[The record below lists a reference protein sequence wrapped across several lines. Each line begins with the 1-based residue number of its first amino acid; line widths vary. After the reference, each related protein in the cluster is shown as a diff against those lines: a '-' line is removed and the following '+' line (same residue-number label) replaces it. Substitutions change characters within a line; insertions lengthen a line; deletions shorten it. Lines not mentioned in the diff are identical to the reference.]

1 MSTMKA
7 TTLLLLHACLAL
19 SSAQNSI
26 TPPNVLEAISI
37 CREKL
42 KEDPHFPRIQYAL
55 AQLLDSQITPPV
67 NHIDD
72 TNLVGVHEVLR
83 LYHAVGQP
91 SVQVIEKRRPPIHL
105 RYESLIRAATIA
117 KDILHDK
124 LQAIEYYNMA
134 MNLDGIDNSSILLAF
149 QTIMPMLLS
158 LVNNVDQ
165 RIEITIELD
174 GTMQAVDSPTQN
186 QLIQNAFNACN
197 LLEKKCP
204 TEYIVDEYRGATL
217 RIIKQPE
224 LAYQSYHQAM
234 EKSKQCLNGG
244 EGESDQMLLANF
256 VRTSILVAAA
266 AREAGYGFQTQMSYL
281 LDAEKVIAPV
291 LISSD
296 KQSDTLRDRI
306 VDLYNNMG
314 IAEKK
319 QGSIKKARDYFRES
333 LEINP
338 SDGHAIVQLAS
349 IADGSDVDDVFSNV
363 QELDPDY
370 VSALFDGYS
379 SRFESE
385 LVDVLGYKGHSLVYD
400 VLRKSLNRIGKSPLS
415 IKRIIDLGC
424 GTGLLGDIVSNE
436 MPWVIIEGVDLSQRM
451 VEIARERKSK
461 RGRNVYATVTNED
474 AAKYLSALE
483 KGSIDCIL
491 ASDVFI
497 YIGDISKV
505 FEQSWVCLVSGGIVG
520 FTVEKYDGPY
530 SDSGLR
536 LLPSG
541 RFGHS
546 RSYIED
552 VANRSGFEVLSW
564 EDCTL
569 RQQGGKDVRGSSVI
583 LRKIQ

>member
-1 MSTMKA
+1 MSSMKA
-7 TTLLLLHACLAL
+7 TSLLLLHACLAL

-26 TPPNVLEAISI
+26 TPPNVLEAIDI

-42 KEDPHFPRIQYAL
+42 KEDPHFPWIQHAL

-67 NHIDD
+67 DHPDD
-72 TNLVGVHEVLR
+72 TNLVNEVLH

-91 SVQVIEKRRPPIHL
+91 SVHVTEKRRPPVKL
-105 RYESLIRAATIA
+105 RYESLIRAGTIA

-134 MNLDGIDNSSILLAF
+134 MKLDGIDNESILRAF
-149 QTIMPMLLS
+149 QTIMPILLS
-158 LVNNVDQ
+158 LVNFIDQ
-165 RIEITIELD
+165 PIEITIEPD
-174 GTMQAVDSPTQN
+174 GTMQVVDPPTQN
-186 QLIQNAFNACN
+186 QLIQSAFDACN

-204 TEYIVDEYRGATL
+204 TESIVDEYRGAAL
-217 RIIKQPE
+217 RIVMQPE
-224 LAYQSYHQAM
+224 LAYQSYHRAM
-234 EKSKQCLNGG
+234 EKSKQRMSVGD
-244 EGESDQMLLANF
+244 GESDHQMLLVNF
-256 VRTSILVAAA
+256 ARTSILVAAA
-266 AREAGYGFQTQMSYL
+266 AREAGHDFQTQMSYL
-281 LDAEKVIAPV
+281 HDAEKTIAPV
-291 LISSD
+291 LTSVD
-296 KQSDTLRDRI
+296 NQSDTLMDQI

-314 IAEKK
+314 ITEKK
-319 QGSIKKARDYFRES
+319 QGSVKKARECFRKS

-349 IADGSDVDDVFSNV
+349 ITDGSGVDDVVSNV
-363 QELDPDY
+363 HELDPDY
-370 VSALFDGYS
+370 VCALFDGYS
-379 SRFESE
+379 ARFESE
-385 LVDVLGYKGHSLVYD
+385 LVDVLGYKGHTLVYD
-400 VLRKSLNRIGKSPLS
+400 ALQKTLKQLGKSPLS

-424 GTGLLGDIVSNE
+424 GTGLLGNIVSNE
-436 MPWVIIEGVDLSQRM
+436 MPWVVIEGVDLSQRM

-461 RGRNVYATVTNED
+461 RGRNVYATVSNED
-474 AAKYLSALE
+474 AAKYLSTLE

-505 FEQSWVCLVSGGIVG
+505 FEQSSVCLVSGGIVG
-520 FTVEKYDGPY
+520 FTVEKYDGPH

-552 VANRSGFEVLSW
+552 VANRSSFEVLSW

-583 LRKIQ
+583 LRKMQ